1 MNIIFVG
8 PPGAGKGTQAQVISK
23 TFKIPHISTGEMLRN
38 EMESGSELG
47 NKVKDIINSGKLVD
61 DTVMNQI
68 VKERLSKPD
77 TKSGFIL
84 DGFPRTLNQAKALDE
99 ILFSIG
105 KKLDHVIYVDVPEN
119 VIVERLSARRMCPKC
134 GRNYNMITDPPKED
148 ELCDDCHVPLI
159 TRDDDKPETVRNRYK
174 VYLELTKPVI
184 NYYSAKKLLFTVD
197 GTLPVKEVEEILI
210 KMIKGSK

>member
-23 TFKIPHISTGEMLRN
+23 TFKIPHISTGDMLRN

-47 NKVKDIINSGKLVD
+47 KKVRDIINSGKLVD
-61 DTVMNQI
+61 DAVMNQI

-77 TKSGFIL
+77 TKNGFIL

-99 ILFSIG
+99 ILSSIG
-105 KKLDHVIYVDVPEN
+105 KKLDHVIYVDVPEK

-184 NYYSAKKLLFTVD
+184 DYYSAKKLLFTVD
-197 GTLPVKEVEEILI
+197 GTLPVREVEEILI
-210 KMIKGSK
+210 KMIEGKK

>member
-23 TFKIPHISTGEMLRN
+23 TFNIPHISTGEMLRG

-61 DTVMNQI
+61 DSVMNQI
-68 VKERLSKPD
+68 VRERLSRPD
-77 TKSGFIL
+77 TKNGFIL
-84 DGFPRTLNQAKALDE
+84 DGFPRTLNQAKALDQ
-99 ILFSIG
+99 ILSSIG
-105 KKLDHVIYVDVPEN
+105 KKLDHVFYVDVPEN

-148 ELCDDCHVPLI
+148 EMCDDCHVPLV
-159 TRDDDKPETVRNRYK
+159 TRDDDKPETVKKRYK
-174 VYLELTKPVI
+174 VYLELTQPVI
-184 NYYSAKKLLFTVD
+184 DYYRMKNLLFTVD
-197 GTLPVKEVEEILI
+197 GTLSVRKIEKILI
-210 KMIKGSK
+210 EMIKGSK

>member
-23 TFKIPHISTGEMLRN
+23 TFKIPHISTGDMLRS

-47 NKVKDIINSGKLVD
+47 NKVRDIINSGKLVD
-61 DTVMNQI
+61 DAVMNQI

-77 TKSGFIL
+77 TKNGFIL
-84 DGFPRTLNQAKALDE
+84 DGFPRTLNQAKSLDG
-99 ILFSIG
+99 ILSSIG
-105 KKLDHVIYVDVPEN
+105 KKIDYVIYVDVPEKI
-119 VIVERLSARRMCPKC
+119 IVERLSARRMCPKC

-184 NYYSAKKLLFTVD
+184 DYYSAKKLLFTVD
-197 GTLPVKEVEEILI
+197 GTLPVKEVEKILI
-210 KMIKGSK
+210 KMIEGNK